1 MSTQTLPNPGTHPA
15 KTNQPIGIYV
25 TEKTGSLCAAIC
37 VTLADG
43 SWSGKGTM
51 VLVKNDGT
59 PMDKNIS
66 TLREIFGWNTESPF
80 DLEMMVPGEH
90 EFDVVLEHE
99 EYTPAATDEN
109 PDPQPTMGV
118 KIKWFNARGRVGI
131 KMPEKLDESAR
142 REILTKFAGKFA
154 IGGSAAGK
162 TNPKSVKEKPAATKP
177 AATEPPSRSAAPT
190 PPRRKLGP
198 GGTARTSTQQEVW
211 TAYKKA
217 NNEKPESE
225 LAEAYYAAQD
235 EIAPNMN
242 GELTPVQWGEVANKF
257 GI

>member
-1 MSTQTLPNPGTHPA
+1 MSTTRTLPNPGTHPA
-15 KTNQPIGIYV
+15 KTNQAIAVYV
-25 TEKTGSLCAAIC
+25 AEKTGSLCAAIC
-37 VTLADG
+37 VTLVDG

-51 VLVKNDGT
+51 VLVKGDGT

-66 TLREIFGWNTESPF
+66 TLREIFDWQTESPF
-80 DLEMMVPGEH
+80 DLETLVPGEH

-118 KIKWFNARGRVGI
+118 KIKWFNAKGRVGI

-142 REILTKFAGKFA
+142 RQVLTKFAGKFKL
-154 IGGSAAGK
+154 GGSPAPVS
-162 TNPKSVKEKPAATKP
+162 TPKPAKEKP

-190 PPRRKLGP
+190 PPSRKSGP
-198 GGTARTSTQQEVW
+198 AGTARTSTQQEVW

-217 NNEKPESE
+217 NAGKPDND
-225 LAEAYYAAQD
+225 LAEAYYGAQD
-235 EIAPNMN
+235 EVAPNMN
-242 GELTPVQWGEVANKF
+242 GELTPAQWGEVANKL
-257 GI
+257 GV

>member
-1 MSTQTLPNPGTHPA
+1 MSNTRTLPNPGTHPA
-15 KTNQPIGIYV
+15 KTNQPIGVYV
-25 TEKTGSLCAAIC
+25 TEQTGSLCAAIC

-51 VLVKNDGT
+51 VLVKGDGT
-59 PMDKNIS
+59 PMDKNIA
-66 TLREIFGWNTESPF
+66 TLREIFGWQTESPF
-80 DLEMMVPGEH
+80 DLEQIAAGEH

-99 EYTPAATDEN
+99 EYTPKPTEDE
-109 PDPQPTMGV
+109 PDPQPAMGV
-118 KIKWFNARGRVGI
+118 KIKWFNSKGRVGI

-142 REILTKFAGKFA
+142 REILTKFAGKFKV
-154 IGGSAAGK
+154 GGSAAPK
-162 TNPKSVKEKPAATKP
+162 SNPKPVKEKP

-190 PPRRKLGP
+190 PPSRKSGP

-211 TAYKKA
+211 TAYKKV
-217 NNEKPESE
+217 NNGKPENE

-242 GELTPVQWGEVANKF
+242 GELTPAQWGEVANKL
-257 GI
+257 GV